1 VNAIQAA
8 LNMLFDELKA
18 KMKAWLVADGRD
30 QFIDL
35 YPNKSLPTVAIHS
48 VFMVLGLVAV
58 KQWRVMVK
66 NDFYLRVSINS
77 IVYYTSYSK
86 V

>member
-48 VFMVLGLVAV
+48 V
-58 KQWRVMVK
+58 VMV
-66 NDFYLRVSINS
+66 
-77 IVYYTSYSK
+77 
-86 V
+86 

>member
-1 VNAIQAA
+1 MNAIQAA

-58 KQWRVMVK
+58 KQWRVMAK

>member
-77 IVYYTSYSK
+77 IVFYTSYSK

>member
-1 VNAIQAA
+1 MNAIQAA